1 MIANGTIKAPPIRKT
16 KAKSTALFITPI
28 VKSGKAT
35 HIRITHQKK
44 IDKVNQN
51 TVRALILEIAWSIF
65 VTQRKF
71 TFHTQNIIK
80 SHKFFEYIRFLQGS
94 GLINVNNYNHGHTF
108 YTLTDLGRMQAI
120 LYSFH
125 ADIDRKY
132 KLFNEKIGNYFEK

>member
-1 MIANGTIKAPPIRKT
+1 M
-16 KAKSTALFITPI
+16 
-28 VKSGKAT
+28 
-35 HIRITHQKK
+35 K

-51 TVRALILEIAWSIF
+51 TVRALILEIGWSVF

-80 SHKFFEYIRFLQGS
+80 SHKFFEYIQYLEDCN
-94 GLINVNNYNHGHTF
+94 LININIFNHNRTH

-120 LYSFH
+120 LYSFN

-132 KLFNEKIGNYFEK
+132 KLFNEKISNYFEK